1 MTTDSKA
8 RCLLVGGGGVGTM
21 AAYNLEAGGKATVT
35 AVLRSNFTAV
45 ERDGFSIDSIDHGKI
60 EGWRPTEIRTT
71 IPDIKTDK
79 DSNNKPYDFIIVT
92 TKNTPDIPPSLPSL
106 IAPAVT
112 PGHTSIMLLQNGL
125 NIEKPFFAAFPD
137 HPILSGVSLIG
148 ATEISPGK
156 VLHDDRDRMIVGAF
170 PRAGSSSSS
179 SSSKSSP
186 PNPSPKDHT
195 SASHFVDIYSASGK
209 VICDLTMNVGLVR
222 WRKLV
227 YNASYNS
234 ICAITG
240 LDTTRMR
247 FAGEPLRQLIRP
259 AMWEIIATARAAGY
273 PLPEEEELVEMMVDV
288 DPWTFFKPS
297 MLQDV
302 EKNNFTEFE
311 NIVGEPVREAQR
323 LGVPTPTLQ
332 VIYALLQTM
341 QWKTKESRGLFTVPS
356 ERPVGFVLS
365 K

>member
-1 MTTDSKA
+1 MTSDSKA
-8 RCLLVGGGGVGTM
+8 RCLLVGCGGVGTM
-21 AAYNLEAGGKATVT
+21 AAYNIELGGKATVT

-45 ERDGFSIDSIDHGKI
+45 ERDGFSIDSIDHGKV

-79 DSNNKPYDFIIVT
+79 DSQPYDFIIVT

-125 NIEKPFFAAFPD
+125 NIEKPFFAAFPEN
-137 HPILSGVSLIG
+137 PILSGVSLIG
-148 ATEISPGK
+148 ATETAPGK

-170 PRAGSSSSS
+170 PRPISSSTS
-179 SSSKSSP
+179 SSP
-186 PNPSPKDHT
+186 PEPTPKDHA
-195 SASHFVDIYSASGK
+195 SASHFVDIYSASGN
-209 VICDLTMNVGLVR
+209 VVCDLTQNVGLVR

-273 PLPEEEELVEMMVDV
+273 ALPQEEEIVETMVDV
-288 DPWTFFKPS
+288 DPWSFFKPS

-356 ERPVGFVLS
+356 ERPEGFVLA

>member
-1 MTTDSKA
+1 
-8 RCLLVGGGGVGTM
+8 
-21 AAYNLEAGGKATVT
+21 
-35 AVLRSNFTAV
+35 
-45 ERDGFSIDSIDHGKI
+45 
-60 EGWRPTEIRTT
+60 
-71 IPDIKTDK
+71 
-79 DSNNKPYDFIIVT
+79 
-92 TKNTPDIPPSLPSL
+92 
-106 IAPAVT
+106 
-112 PGHTSIMLLQNGL
+112 MLLQNGL

-148 ATEISPGK
+148 ATETSPGK

-170 PRAGSSSSS
+170 PRAT
-179 SSSKSSP
+179 SSP
-186 PNPSPKDHT
+186 DPSPKDHT

-209 VICDLTMNVGLVR
+209 VVCNLTTNVGLVR

-302 EKNNFTEFE
+302 EKVC
-311 NIVGEPVREAQR
+311 I
-323 LGVPTPTLQ
+323 
-332 VIYALLQTM
+332 
-341 QWKTKESRGLFTVPS
+341 LFY
-356 ERPVGFVLS
+356 FVLFS
-365 K
+365 CAYIYIYIYTSSIFSAEDNVLKLLTYGILNADR